1 MTTRYF
7 IKLSFK
13 GTAYHGWQIQPNA
26 PTVQAVLNR
35 DMSIILGEPVETTGA
50 GRTDTGVHARVF
62 FAHFDTEKDQLD
74 SDRKLIYQL
83 NGILPADISV
93 QEIVKVDPEAH
104 ARYSALSRTYEYH
117 IVRAKDPFLP
127 EFAHVVYR
135 KLDMQKV
142 SEATSILPGYTD
154 FTSFTRVDTDVSNFN
169 CRILQAEWKYDEHLI
184 VFTIKADR
192 FLRNMVR
199 AVVGTLLEVGLGRI
213 SPEGFRKIIESR
225 DRTAAGPSAPAR
237 GLFLTAIDYP
247 DKIFI

>member
-26 PTVQAVLNR
+26 PTVQSVLNR

-62 FAHFDTEKDQLD
+62 FAHFNSEKDQLD
-74 SDRKLIYQL
+74 SNRKLIYQL

-93 QEIVKVDPEAH
+93 QAIVKVDPEAH

-117 IVRAKDPFLP
+117 IVCAKDPFLP
-127 EFAHVVYR
+127 EFAHAVYR

-142 SEATSILPGYTD
+142 SEATNILPGYTD

-169 CRILQAEWKYDEHLI
+169 CRIMQAEWKYDEHLI
-184 VFTIKADR
+184 VFIIKADR